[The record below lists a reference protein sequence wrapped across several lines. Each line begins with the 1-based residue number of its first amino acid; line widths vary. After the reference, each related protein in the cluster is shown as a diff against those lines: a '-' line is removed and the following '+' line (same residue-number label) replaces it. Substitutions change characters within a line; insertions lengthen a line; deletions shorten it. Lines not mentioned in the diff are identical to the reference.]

1 MIKCKTPATNSPE
14 IIAIFV
20 RAYPAAAAGGPR
32 NPNGAEK
39 MHAAPERKQRYDNA
53 PIRSPSRT
61 FPIFDPRRTGQYPA
75 SGGQGHGRRTARHRH
90 HGPRRHV
97 RHQGVLQLCQ
107 EGQGQAQGQGRRLR
121 EKTRGA
127 ARRRSRGGGDR
138 RLREAARRAEAQARF
153 QTHHRLRGLRGAP
166 QTAQQ
171 GGQARPERLPPH
183 PAGQEPEGLPQPHQD
198 RLEGVDRGLLH
209 APAYGPR
216 GDREVPRGTD
226 LLLGLS
232 GGRSPARD
240 HGRRHGEGRG
250 VDPLAQAGLRRRLLS
265 GAPAPQGDRRAGQPR
280 GLPHAAQGEQTPART
295 GRQTR
300 RTTA

>member
-1 MIKCKTPATNSPE
+1 MS
-14 IIAIFV
+14 
-20 RAYPAAAAGGPR
+20 R
-32 NPNGAEK
+32 
-39 MHAAPERKQRYDNA
+39 
-53 PIRSPSRT
+53 RSR
-61 FPIFDPRRTGQYPA
+61 
-75 SGGQGHGRRTARHRH
+75 
-90 HGPRRHV
+90 
-97 RHQGVLQLCQ
+97 
-107 EGQGQAQGQGRRLR
+107 GQAQGQGRRLR

-127 ARRRSRGGGDR
+127 CAAEKPGRRRSPTARSSSQSLR
-138 RLREAARRAEAQARF
+138 RKLAFKPIIGCE
-153 QTHHRLRGLRGAP
+153 GLCGAP
-166 QTAQQ
+166 QTARQ

-226 LLLGLS
+226 LLLGLP

-265 GAPAPQGDRRAGQPR
+265 GAPTPQGDRRAGQPR
-280 GLPHAAQGEQTPART
+280 GLPHAGSR
-295 GRQTR
+295 
-300 RTTA
+300 